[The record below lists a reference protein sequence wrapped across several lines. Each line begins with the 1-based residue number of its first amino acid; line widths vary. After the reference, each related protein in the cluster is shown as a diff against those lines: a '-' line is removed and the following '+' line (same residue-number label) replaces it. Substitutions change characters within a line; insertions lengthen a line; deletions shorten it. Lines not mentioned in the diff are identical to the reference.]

1 MKEQVQ
7 ALEKAGFNQVQIDAS
22 ADFMQEQTATRADML
37 ESRGNL
43 GERIEAAR
51 GDLGLEISTVRIG
64 VKSKLGLLR
73 WASGVSV
80 ALSVAIHTKL
90 LIQGPRKWLP

>member
-43 GERIEAAR
+43 GERIEAAC
-51 GDLGLEISTVRIG
+51 GDLGLEISTVRVG
-64 VKSKLGLLR
+64 RPACRSLYR
-73 WASGVSV
+73 WRSIRSC
-80 ALSVAIHTKL
+80 
-90 LIQGPRKWLP
+90 